1 MTGDSIER
9 PPNPLLDA
17 VNPNV
22 ARSMRELIDGAL
34 RTQVIYV
41 LAKLGVADQLSLGP
55 ESAEALAQR
64 LAVHPDRLRRVLRF
78 AATLGALREL
88 DDKRFELTPGGEYL
102 QTAHP
107 RSLRPSAIR
116 AGEGFWSV
124 VTHLLDAV
132 RTGQTPHD
140 ELHQQAFFERLT
152 ARDGDAAFGTR
163 MGGSAGDLARKVA
176 TLDCV
181 ARARVIVDVGGGN
194 GTVLATLLTARP
206 QLHGVLLDVPAALE
220 VAGER
225 LAAAGVRDRC
235 TLVAGDF
242 FEAIPSGGD
251 VYLLS
256 WILHDWDD
264 ERAQRVLHTCRDAG
278 GESASL
284 LVAEIVMPGRAG
296 PRDAA
301 ALPTFDPFVVDL
313 QMLLLTGGRERTE
326 DEYRALFATA
336 RYELTT
342 VHAVQ
347 SIRGVSIFEATP
359 VS

>member
-1 MTGDSIER
+1 
-9 PPNPLLDA
+9 
-17 VNPNV
+17 
-22 ARSMRELIDGAL
+22 
-34 RTQVIYV
+34 
-41 LAKLGVADQLSLGP
+41 
-55 ESAEALAQR
+55 
-64 LAVHPDRLRRVLRF
+64 
-78 AATLGALREL
+78 
-88 DDKRFELTPGGEYL
+88 
-102 QTAHP
+102 
-107 RSLRPSAIR
+107 
-116 AGEGFWSV
+116 
-124 VTHLLDAV
+124 
-132 RTGQTPHD
+132 
-140 ELHQQAFFERLT
+140 
-152 ARDGDAAFGTR
+152 
-163 MGGSAGDLARKVA
+163 
-176 TLDCV
+176 
-181 ARARVIVDVGGGN
+181 
-194 GTVLATLLTARP
+194 
-206 QLHGVLLDVPAALE
+206 
-220 VAGER
+220 
-225 LAAAGVRDRC
+225 
-235 TLVAGDF
+235 
-242 FEAIPSGGD
+242 